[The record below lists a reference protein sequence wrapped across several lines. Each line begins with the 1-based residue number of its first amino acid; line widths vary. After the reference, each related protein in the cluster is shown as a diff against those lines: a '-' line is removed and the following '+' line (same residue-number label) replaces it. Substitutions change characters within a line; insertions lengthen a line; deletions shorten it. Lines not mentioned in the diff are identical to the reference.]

1 MNNKS
6 KIVITIIITILVL
19 VFIGT
24 AGVTFYYLRKND
36 NTNGNIN
43 GGEKAKIDDWK
54 YNGKNDNTDTT
65 GSKNFFSKNI
75 SKGLSADSSIQS
87 VTESSSVE
95 SKIGY
100 SVGGSKNI
108 QNFRENI
115 NSGYLPISTDI
126 TYNGLF
132 YDYYFDTGKVKESS
146 ELFSPSYSMAVSND
160 PISSK
165 KEYYMTVGLNSNIK
179 QSDFK
184 RKKQNIVVL
193 LDISGSMSSN
203 LNDYYYDAKNGLFS
217 KAREFLEIKEDK
229 SKMKLANES
238 INLMIDKLNGDDRF
252 GMVLFDDKAY
262 LAKPIN
268 LTEETN
274 MDKIKEHILEIE
286 ARGGTNFEAGYT
298 KATELFTKELLN
310 DDEYDN
316 RIIVITDAMPN
327 MGTTSKKGLLSY
339 VKENAQNK
347 IYTSFIGIGVDF
359 NTELIEE
366 ISNVKGANYYSIN
379 NKEKFQKIL
388 SEDFDYMITPLVFDL
403 NLNLSSNN
411 YEIEGIYGT
420 DSKDKSSGNIIKV
433 NTLFPSSTNEETGTK
448 GGVVLL
454 KLKKKDNAN
463 NDNKINLNVSYTD
476 RNGKKYSNSEQI
488 EFENDNEFYA
498 NSGIRKSIA
507 LVRYAN
513 CLKNWILYERSNNSE
528 RFYINNEKGIIE
540 CSGYTKED
548 IKNILGENE
557 RTSTKLS
564 VSGEYKNIFEKV
576 KKYLENEKNEVK
588 DDTLKQEIDLL
599 QILINY

>member
-1 MNNKS
+1 
-6 KIVITIIITILVL
+6 
-19 VFIGT
+19 
-24 AGVTFYYLRKND
+24 
-36 NTNGNIN
+36 
-43 GGEKAKIDDWK
+43 
-54 YNGKNDNTDTT
+54 
-65 GSKNFFSKNI
+65 
-75 SKGLSADSSIQS
+75 
-87 VTESSSVE
+87 
-95 SKIGY
+95 
-100 SVGGSKNI
+100 
-108 QNFRENI
+108 
-115 NSGYLPISTDI
+115 
-126 TYNGLF
+126 
-132 YDYYFDTGKVKESS
+132 
-146 ELFSPSYSMAVSND
+146 
-160 PISSK
+160 
-165 KEYYMTVGLNSNIK
+165 
-179 QSDFK
+179 
-184 RKKQNIVVL
+184 
-193 LDISGSMSSN
+193 
-203 LNDYYYDAKNGLFS
+203 
-217 KAREFLEIKEDK
+217 
-229 SKMKLANES
+229 
-238 INLMIDKLNGDDRF
+238 
-252 GMVLFDDKAY
+252 
-262 LAKPIN
+262 
-268 LTEETN
+268 
-274 MDKIKEHILEIE
+274 
-286 ARGGTNFEAGYT
+286 
-298 KATELFTKELLN
+298 
-310 DDEYDN
+310 
-316 RIIVITDAMPN
+316 MPN

-513 CLKNWILYERSNNSE
+513 CLKDWILYERSNNSE